1 MIISRPCLGTYIER
15 FHFLILL
22 LLVKLLYLLPLLLDS
37 LLQRLKATTVLF
49 GHLVERGLIYLA
61 SLAGL
66 PSTDALLQK
75 TNLRG
80 LREIREWVG
89 DIE

>member
-49 GHLVERGLIYLA
+49 GHLFERGLIYLA
-61 SLAGL
+61 SIAGL
-66 PSTDALLQK
+66 PSTDALLHK
-75 TNLRG
+75 TNMRG
-80 LREIREWVG
+80 LR
-89 DIE
+89 